1 MKRILAINP
10 GSTSTKIAV
19 FKENKNIFKTSIRH
33 SAEELSKYKNTID
46 QYPFRKELIL
56 EELKKNNIDFEFHA
70 VIGRGGLLKPIPGG
84 VYEVNEQMIDDVK
97 NNSKDHAS
105 NLGCLLAADIASM
118 LPGCKALIADPVV
131 VDELKDIARI
141 SGLPEIPRVSIFHAL
156 NQKAIARRYARE
168 VGKVY
173 EESRL
178 IVCHMGGGIS
188 TGVHLDGK
196 VVDVNN
202 GLDGEGPFSPERSG
216 SLPSGSLIDM
226 CFSGEYTLE
235 DMKKKIVGNGG
246 LVAHLGSNNLLE
258 IMRRV
263 EEGDKHAELIV
274 NAMIYNIAKRIG
286 SAAVVLKGRI
296 DAIILT
302 GGLAYS
308 DYVVLHLK
316 DHISFLGPVR
326 VYPGEDEME
335 ALATNALSALNGI
348 LPIKCYC

>member
-33 SAEELSKYKNTID
+33 STEELSAYKNTID

-84 VYEVNEQMIDDVK
+84 VYEVNERMVEDVK

-118 LPGCKALIADPVV
+118 LPDCKALIADPVV
-131 VDELKDIARI
+131 VDELEDIARI

-188 TGVHLDGK
+188 TGVHLEGR

-202 GLDGEGPFSPERSG
+202 GLDGEGPFSPERTG
-216 SLPSGSLIDM
+216 SLPSGALIDM
-226 CFSGEYTLE
+226 CFSGKYTLE
-235 DMKKKIVGNGG
+235 EMKMKIVGNGG

-286 SAAVVLKGRI
+286 SAAVVLKGRV

-335 ALATNALSALNGI
+335 ALAVNALSALNGN
-348 LPIKCYC
+348 LPIKNYC

>member
-33 SAEELSKYKNTID
+33 SAEELDQYKDIVD

-56 EELKKNNIDFEFHA
+56 KELEKNNIDFDFQA

-84 VYEVNEQMIDDVK
+84 VYEVNEQMIHDVK
-97 NNSKDHAS
+97 FGSKKHAS

-118 LPGCKALIADPVV
+118 LPDCKALIADPVV
-131 VDELKDIARI
+131 VDELEDIARMT
-141 SGLPEIPRVSIFHAL
+141 GLPEVPRVSIFHAL

-173 EESRL
+173 EELRL

-188 TGVHLDGK
+188 TGVHLNGR
-196 VVDVNN
+196 VIDVNN
-202 GLDGEGPFSPERSG
+202 GLDGEGAFSPERTG
-216 SLPSGSLIDM
+216 SLPTGALVDLCYSGK
-226 CFSGEYTLE
+226 YTLAE
-235 DMKKKIVGNGG
+235 MKKKIVGNGG
-246 LVAHLGSNNLLE
+246 VVAHLGTNNLIE
-258 IMRRV
+258 V
-263 EEGDKHAELIV
+263 EERLENGDKEAKAV
-274 NAMIYNIAKRIG
+274 VDAMVYNISKMIG
-286 SAAVVLKGRI
+286 AASVVLKGRI

-308 DYVVLHLK
+308 DYIVLHIK
-316 DHISFLGPVR
+316 DHVSFLGPIR

-348 LPIKCYC
+348 LPIKNYC